1 MRYLI
6 LVSHGTFAPGLHNA
20 LGMMAGSDR
29 EDIRSTSLLDGM
41 DVDTFRANFAEL
53 VGDITAEDE
62 IILTADIIGGSPL
75 TTALEVLTEK
85 GLLGKTLAIGGMN
98 LPLVLT
104 AAFADA
110 ETPLEELEQELTG
123 EAKDQIKR
131 FDLGGDEGCAGDD
144 LPGNGPKVCR
154 FQIPQQRVSVC
165 QLKHSP
171 VILIGKFFIDL
182 EPGDFFR
189 GGIQRETVCVQRRR
203 KLRVLFLRGQYFLM
217 PLHLTAPF
225 LPSP

>member
-41 DVDTFRANFAEL
+41 DGDTFRANFTEL
-53 VGDITAEDE
+53 VGEITAE

-75 TTALEVLTEK
+75 TTALDVLTEK

-131 FDLGGDEGCAGDD
+131 FDLGGDEDD
-144 LPGNGPKVCR
+144 D
-154 FQIPQQRVSVC
+154 I
-165 QLKHSP
+165 
-171 VILIGKFFIDL
+171 
-182 EPGDFFR
+182 
-189 GGIQRETVCVQRRR
+189 
-203 KLRVLFLRGQYFLM
+203 
-217 PLHLTAPF
+217 
-225 LPSP
+225 

>member
-41 DVDTFRANFAEL
+41 DVDTFRAKFAEL
-53 VGDITAEDE
+53 VQDITPEDE
-62 IILTADIIGGSPL
+62 IILAADIIGGSPL
-75 TTALEVLTEK
+75 TTALDVLTEK

-110 ETPLEELEQELTG
+110 DTPLEELEQELTG

-131 FDLGGDEGCAGDD
+131 FDLGGDEDD
-144 LPGNGPKVCR
+144 D
-154 FQIPQQRVSVC
+154 I
-165 QLKHSP
+165 
-171 VILIGKFFIDL
+171 
-182 EPGDFFR
+182 
-189 GGIQRETVCVQRRR
+189 
-203 KLRVLFLRGQYFLM
+203 
-217 PLHLTAPF
+217 
-225 LPSP
+225 

>member
-53 VGDITAEDE
+53 VQDITPEDE

-75 TTALEVLTEK
+75 TTALDVLTEK
-85 GLLGKTLAIGGMN
+85 SLLGKTLAIGGMN

-110 ETPLEELEQELTG
+110 ETPLEELEQELSG

-131 FDLGGDEGCAGDD
+131 FDLGGDEDD
-144 LPGNGPKVCR
+144 D
-154 FQIPQQRVSVC
+154 I
-165 QLKHSP
+165 
-171 VILIGKFFIDL
+171 
-182 EPGDFFR
+182 
-189 GGIQRETVCVQRRR
+189 
-203 KLRVLFLRGQYFLM
+203 
-217 PLHLTAPF
+217 
-225 LPSP
+225 

>member
-41 DVDTFRANFAEL
+41 DVDTFRANFTEL

-75 TTALEVLTEK
+75 TTALDVLTEK
-85 GLLGKTLAIGGMN
+85 GLLGKTLANGGMN

-110 ETPLEELEQELTG
+110 DTSLEELEQELTG

-131 FDLGGDEGCAGDD
+131 FDLGGDEDD
-144 LPGNGPKVCR
+144 D
-154 FQIPQQRVSVC
+154 I
-165 QLKHSP
+165 
-171 VILIGKFFIDL
+171 
-182 EPGDFFR
+182 
-189 GGIQRETVCVQRRR
+189 
-203 KLRVLFLRGQYFLM
+203 
-217 PLHLTAPF
+217 
-225 LPSP
+225 

>member
-20 LGMMAGSDR
+20 LGMMTGSDR

-53 VGDITAEDE
+53 VQDITPEDE

-75 TTALEVLTEK
+75 TTALDVLTEK
-85 GLLGKTLAIGGMN
+85 GLLARTLAIGGMN

-110 ETPLEELEQELTG
+110 DTPLDELEAELTG

-131 FDLGGDEGCAGDD
+131 FALGGDEDD
-144 LPGNGPKVCR
+144 D
-154 FQIPQQRVSVC
+154 I
-165 QLKHSP
+165 
-171 VILIGKFFIDL
+171 
-182 EPGDFFR
+182 
-189 GGIQRETVCVQRRR
+189 
-203 KLRVLFLRGQYFLM
+203 
-217 PLHLTAPF
+217 
-225 LPSP
+225 

>member
-41 DVDTFRANFAEL
+41 DVDTFRANLAEL
-53 VGDITAEDE
+53 VKDITAEDE

-75 TTALEVLTEK
+75 TTALDVLTEK

-110 ETPLEELEQELTG
+110 ETPLDELEQELTG

-131 FDLGGDEGCAGDD
+131 FDLGGDEDD
-144 LPGNGPKVCR
+144 D
-154 FQIPQQRVSVC
+154 I
-165 QLKHSP
+165 
-171 VILIGKFFIDL
+171 
-182 EPGDFFR
+182 
-189 GGIQRETVCVQRRR
+189 
-203 KLRVLFLRGQYFLM
+203 
-217 PLHLTAPF
+217 
-225 LPSP
+225 

>member
-29 EDIRSTSLLDGM
+29 EDIRSTSRLYGM
-41 DVDTFRANFAEL
+41 EFCTFRSNFTEL
-53 VGDITAEDE
+53 VLDITAEDE

-75 TTALEVLTEK
+75 TTALDVLTEK

-110 ETPLEELEQELTG
+110 ETPLDELEQELTG

-131 FDLGGDEGCAGDD
+131 FDLGGDEDD
-144 LPGNGPKVCR
+144 D
-154 FQIPQQRVSVC
+154 I
-165 QLKHSP
+165 
-171 VILIGKFFIDL
+171 
-182 EPGDFFR
+182 
-189 GGIQRETVCVQRRR
+189 
-203 KLRVLFLRGQYFLM
+203 
-217 PLHLTAPF
+217 
-225 LPSP
+225 

>member
-53 VGDITAEDE
+53 VQDITPEDE

-75 TTALEVLTEK
+75 TTALDVLTEK

-110 ETPLEELEQELTG
+110 ETSLEELEQELTG

-131 FDLGGDEGCAGDD
+131 FALGGDEDD
-144 LPGNGPKVCR
+144 D
-154 FQIPQQRVSVC
+154 I
-165 QLKHSP
+165 
-171 VILIGKFFIDL
+171 
-182 EPGDFFR
+182 
-189 GGIQRETVCVQRRR
+189 
-203 KLRVLFLRGQYFLM
+203 
-217 PLHLTAPF
+217 
-225 LPSP
+225 

>member
-29 EDIRSTSLLDGM
+29 EDICSTSLLDGM

-53 VGDITAEDE
+53 VQDITPEDE

-75 TTALEVLTEK
+75 TTALDVLTEK

-110 ETPLEELEQELTG
+110 DTPLDELEAELTG

-131 FDLGGDEGCAGDD
+131 FALGGDEDD
-144 LPGNGPKVCR
+144 D
-154 FQIPQQRVSVC
+154 I
-165 QLKHSP
+165 
-171 VILIGKFFIDL
+171 
-182 EPGDFFR
+182 
-189 GGIQRETVCVQRRR
+189 
-203 KLRVLFLRGQYFLM
+203 
-217 PLHLTAPF
+217 
-225 LPSP
+225 

>member
-41 DVDTFRANFAEL
+41 DVDIFRVRFAEL
-53 VGDITAEDE
+53 VQDITPEDE

-75 TTALEVLTEK
+75 TTALDVLTEK

-110 ETPLEELEQELTG
+110 DTPLDELEAELTG

-131 FDLGGDEGCAGDD
+131 FALGSDEDD
-144 LPGNGPKVCR
+144 D
-154 FQIPQQRVSVC
+154 I
-165 QLKHSP
+165 
-171 VILIGKFFIDL
+171 
-182 EPGDFFR
+182 
-189 GGIQRETVCVQRRR
+189 
-203 KLRVLFLRGQYFLM
+203 
-217 PLHLTAPF
+217 
-225 LPSP
+225 

>member
-41 DVDTFRANFAEL
+41 DVDTFRVNFAEL
-53 VGDITAEDE
+53 VKDITTEDE

-75 TTALEVLTEK
+75 TTALDVLTEK
-85 GLLGKTLAIGGMN
+85 GLLARTLAIGGMT

-110 ETPLEELEQELTG
+110 DTPLDELEAELTG

-131 FDLGGDEGCAGDD
+131 FALGGDEDD
-144 LPGNGPKVCR
+144 D
-154 FQIPQQRVSVC
+154 I
-165 QLKHSP
+165 
-171 VILIGKFFIDL
+171 
-182 EPGDFFR
+182 
-189 GGIQRETVCVQRRR
+189 
-203 KLRVLFLRGQYFLM
+203 
-217 PLHLTAPF
+217 
-225 LPSP
+225 

>member
-53 VGDITAEDE
+53 VQDITAEDE

-75 TTALEVLTEK
+75 TTALDVLTEK

-110 ETPLEELEQELTG
+110 ETSLDELEAEITG

-131 FDLGGDEGCAGDD
+131 FALGGDEDD
-144 LPGNGPKVCR
+144 D
-154 FQIPQQRVSVC
+154 I
-165 QLKHSP
+165 
-171 VILIGKFFIDL
+171 
-182 EPGDFFR
+182 
-189 GGIQRETVCVQRRR
+189 
-203 KLRVLFLRGQYFLM
+203 
-217 PLHLTAPF
+217 
-225 LPSP
+225 

>member
-41 DVDTFRANFAEL
+41 DVDTFRANFTEL
-53 VGDITAEDE
+53 VKDITAEDE

-75 TTALEVLTEK
+75 TTALDVLTEK
-85 GLLGKTLAIGGMN
+85 GLLARTLAIGGMN

-110 ETPLEELEQELTG
+110 DTPLDELEAELTG

-131 FDLGGDEGCAGDD
+131 FALGGDEDD
-144 LPGNGPKVCR
+144 D
-154 FQIPQQRVSVC
+154 I
-165 QLKHSP
+165 
-171 VILIGKFFIDL
+171 
-182 EPGDFFR
+182 
-189 GGIQRETVCVQRRR
+189 
-203 KLRVLFLRGQYFLM
+203 
-217 PLHLTAPF
+217 
-225 LPSP
+225 

>member
-53 VGDITAEDE
+53 VQDITPEDE

-75 TTALEVLTEK
+75 TTALDVLTEK

-110 ETPLEELEQELTG
+110 ETPLDELEQELTG
-123 EAKDQIKR
+123 EARDQIKR
-131 FDLGGDEGCAGDD
+131 FDLGGDEDD
-144 LPGNGPKVCR
+144 D
-154 FQIPQQRVSVC
+154 I
-165 QLKHSP
+165 
-171 VILIGKFFIDL
+171 
-182 EPGDFFR
+182 
-189 GGIQRETVCVQRRR
+189 
-203 KLRVLFLRGQYFLM
+203 
-217 PLHLTAPF
+217 
-225 LPSP
+225 

>member
-75 TTALEVLTEK
+75 TTALDVLTEK

-110 ETPLEELEQELTG
+110 DTPLEELEQELIG

-131 FDLGGDEGCAGDD
+131 FDLGGDEDD
-144 LPGNGPKVCR
+144 D
-154 FQIPQQRVSVC
+154 I
-165 QLKHSP
+165 
-171 VILIGKFFIDL
+171 
-182 EPGDFFR
+182 
-189 GGIQRETVCVQRRR
+189 
-203 KLRVLFLRGQYFLM
+203 
-217 PLHLTAPF
+217 
-225 LPSP
+225 

>member
-41 DVDTFRANFAEL
+41 DVDTFRENFAEL
-53 VGDITAEDE
+53 LGDITPEDE

-75 TTALEVLTEK
+75 TTALDVLTEK

-110 ETPLEELEQELTG
+110 DTPLDELEAELTG

-131 FDLGGDEGCAGDD
+131 FALGGDEDD
-144 LPGNGPKVCR
+144 D
-154 FQIPQQRVSVC
+154 I
-165 QLKHSP
+165 
-171 VILIGKFFIDL
+171 
-182 EPGDFFR
+182 
-189 GGIQRETVCVQRRR
+189 
-203 KLRVLFLRGQYFLM
+203 
-217 PLHLTAPF
+217 
-225 LPSP
+225 

>member
-20 LGMMAGSDR
+20 LGMMEGSVR

-41 DVDTFRANFAEL
+41 DVDTFRANFTEL

-75 TTALEVLTEK
+75 TTALDVLTEK

-110 ETPLEELEQELTG
+110 DTPLEELEQELTG

-131 FDLGGDEGCAGDD
+131 FDLGGDEDD
-144 LPGNGPKVCR
+144 D
-154 FQIPQQRVSVC
+154 I
-165 QLKHSP
+165 
-171 VILIGKFFIDL
+171 
-182 EPGDFFR
+182 
-189 GGIQRETVCVQRRR
+189 
-203 KLRVLFLRGQYFLM
+203 
-217 PLHLTAPF
+217 
-225 LPSP
+225 

>member
-53 VGDITAEDE
+53 VQDITPEDE

-75 TTALEVLTEK
+75 TTALDVLTEK
-85 GLLGKTLAIGGMN
+85 GLLARIGGMN

-110 ETPLEELEQELTG
+110 DTPLDELEAELTG

-131 FDLGGDEGCAGDD
+131 FALGGDEDD
-144 LPGNGPKVCR
+144 D
-154 FQIPQQRVSVC
+154 I
-165 QLKHSP
+165 
-171 VILIGKFFIDL
+171 
-182 EPGDFFR
+182 
-189 GGIQRETVCVQRRR
+189 
-203 KLRVLFLRGQYFLM
+203 
-217 PLHLTAPF
+217 
-225 LPSP
+225 

>member
-41 DVDTFRANFAEL
+41 DVDPFRVNFAEL
-53 VGDITAEDE
+53 VKDITTEDE

-75 TTALEVLTEK
+75 TTALDVLTEK

-110 ETPLEELEQELTG
+110 ETPLDELEQELTG

-131 FDLGGDEGCAGDD
+131 FDLGGDEDD
-144 LPGNGPKVCR
+144 D
-154 FQIPQQRVSVC
+154 I
-165 QLKHSP
+165 
-171 VILIGKFFIDL
+171 
-182 EPGDFFR
+182 
-189 GGIQRETVCVQRRR
+189 
-203 KLRVLFLRGQYFLM
+203 
-217 PLHLTAPF
+217 
-225 LPSP
+225 

>member
-29 EDIRSTSLLDGM
+29 EDIPSTSLLDGM

-53 VGDITAEDE
+53 VQDITPEDE

-75 TTALEVLTEK
+75 TTALDVLTEK
-85 GLLGKTLAIGGMN
+85 GLLARTLAIGGMN

-110 ETPLEELEQELTG
+110 DTPLDELEAELTG

-131 FDLGGDEGCAGDD
+131 FALGGDEDD
-144 LPGNGPKVCR
+144 D
-154 FQIPQQRVSVC
+154 I
-165 QLKHSP
+165 
-171 VILIGKFFIDL
+171 
-182 EPGDFFR
+182 
-189 GGIQRETVCVQRRR
+189 
-203 KLRVLFLRGQYFLM
+203 
-217 PLHLTAPF
+217 
-225 LPSP
+225 

>member
-75 TTALEVLTEK
+75 TTALDVLTEK

-104 AAFADA
+104 AAFAGAD
-110 ETPLEELEQELTG
+110 TPLEELEQELTG

-131 FDLGGDEGCAGDD
+131 FDLGGDEDD
-144 LPGNGPKVCR
+144 D
-154 FQIPQQRVSVC
+154 I
-165 QLKHSP
+165 
-171 VILIGKFFIDL
+171 
-182 EPGDFFR
+182 
-189 GGIQRETVCVQRRR
+189 
-203 KLRVLFLRGQYFLM
+203 
-217 PLHLTAPF
+217 
-225 LPSP
+225 

>member
-41 DVDTFRANFAEL
+41 DVDTFRATFAEL
-53 VGDITAEDE
+53 VQDITPEDE

-75 TTALEVLTEK
+75 TTALDVLTEK

-110 ETPLEELEQELTG
+110 ETLLDELEQELTG

-131 FDLGGDEGCAGDD
+131 FDLGGDEDD
-144 LPGNGPKVCR
+144 D
-154 FQIPQQRVSVC
+154 I
-165 QLKHSP
+165 
-171 VILIGKFFIDL
+171 
-182 EPGDFFR
+182 
-189 GGIQRETVCVQRRR
+189 
-203 KLRVLFLRGQYFLM
+203 
-217 PLHLTAPF
+217 
-225 LPSP
+225 

>member
-6 LVSHGTFAPGLHNA
+6 LVGHGTFAPGLHNA

-53 VGDITAEDE
+53 VQDITPEDE

-75 TTALEVLTEK
+75 TTALDVLTEK

-131 FDLGGDEGCAGDD
+131 FDLGGDEDD
-144 LPGNGPKVCR
+144 D
-154 FQIPQQRVSVC
+154 I
-165 QLKHSP
+165 
-171 VILIGKFFIDL
+171 
-182 EPGDFFR
+182 
-189 GGIQRETVCVQRRR
+189 
-203 KLRVLFLRGQYFLM
+203 
-217 PLHLTAPF
+217 
-225 LPSP
+225 

>member
-29 EDIRSTSLLDGM
+29 EDIRSTNLLDGM

-53 VGDITAEDE
+53 VGDITPEDE

-75 TTALEVLTEK
+75 TTALDVLTEK

-110 ETPLEELEQELTG
+110 DTPLDELEAELTG

-131 FDLGGDEGCAGDD
+131 FALGSDEDD
-144 LPGNGPKVCR
+144 D
-154 FQIPQQRVSVC
+154 I
-165 QLKHSP
+165 
-171 VILIGKFFIDL
+171 
-182 EPGDFFR
+182 
-189 GGIQRETVCVQRRR
+189 
-203 KLRVLFLRGQYFLM
+203 
-217 PLHLTAPF
+217 
-225 LPSP
+225 

>member
-41 DVDTFRANFAEL
+41 DVDTFRAKFAEL
-53 VGDITAEDE
+53 VQDITPEDE

-75 TTALEVLTEK
+75 TTALDVLTEK

-110 ETPLEELEQELTG
+110 DTPLEELEQELTG

-131 FDLGGDEGCAGDD
+131 FDLGGDEDD
-144 LPGNGPKVCR
+144 D
-154 FQIPQQRVSVC
+154 I
-165 QLKHSP
+165 
-171 VILIGKFFIDL
+171 
-182 EPGDFFR
+182 
-189 GGIQRETVCVQRRR
+189 
-203 KLRVLFLRGQYFLM
+203 
-217 PLHLTAPF
+217 
-225 LPSP
+225 

>member
-53 VGDITAEDE
+53 VGDITPEDE

-75 TTALEVLTEK
+75 TTALDVLTEK

-131 FDLGGDEGCAGDD
+131 FDLGGDEDD
-144 LPGNGPKVCR
+144 D
-154 FQIPQQRVSVC
+154 I
-165 QLKHSP
+165 
-171 VILIGKFFIDL
+171 
-182 EPGDFFR
+182 
-189 GGIQRETVCVQRRR
+189 
-203 KLRVLFLRGQYFLM
+203 
-217 PLHLTAPF
+217 
-225 LPSP
+225 

>member
-41 DVDTFRANFAEL
+41 DVDTFRARFAEL
-53 VGDITAEDE
+53 VQDITAEDE

-75 TTALEVLTEK
+75 TTALDVLTEK

-110 ETPLEELEQELTG
+110 DTPLDELEAELTG

-131 FDLGGDEGCAGDD
+131 FALGGDEDD
-144 LPGNGPKVCR
+144 D
-154 FQIPQQRVSVC
+154 I
-165 QLKHSP
+165 
-171 VILIGKFFIDL
+171 
-182 EPGDFFR
+182 
-189 GGIQRETVCVQRRR
+189 
-203 KLRVLFLRGQYFLM
+203 
-217 PLHLTAPF
+217 
-225 LPSP
+225 

>member
-41 DVDTFRANFAEL
+41 DVDTFRANFTEL
-53 VGDITAEDE
+53 VGDITPEDE

-75 TTALEVLTEK
+75 TTALDVLTEK

-110 ETPLEELEQELTG
+110 DTPLDELEAELTG

-131 FDLGGDEGCAGDD
+131 FALGGDEDD
-144 LPGNGPKVCR
+144 D
-154 FQIPQQRVSVC
+154 I
-165 QLKHSP
+165 
-171 VILIGKFFIDL
+171 
-182 EPGDFFR
+182 
-189 GGIQRETVCVQRRR
+189 
-203 KLRVLFLRGQYFLM
+203 
-217 PLHLTAPF
+217 
-225 LPSP
+225 

>member
-41 DVDTFRANFAEL
+41 DVDTFRAKFAEL
-53 VGDITAEDE
+53 VQDITPEDE

-75 TTALEVLTEK
+75 TTALDVLTEK

-110 ETPLEELEQELTG
+110 ETPLEELEQELIG

-131 FDLGGDEGCAGDD
+131 FDLGGDEDD
-144 LPGNGPKVCR
+144 D
-154 FQIPQQRVSVC
+154 I
-165 QLKHSP
+165 
-171 VILIGKFFIDL
+171 
-182 EPGDFFR
+182 
-189 GGIQRETVCVQRRR
+189 
-203 KLRVLFLRGQYFLM
+203 
-217 PLHLTAPF
+217 
-225 LPSP
+225 

>member
-53 VGDITAEDE
+53 VKDIAAEDE

-75 TTALEVLTEK
+75 TTALDVLTEK
-85 GLLGKTLAIGGMN
+85 GLLSKTLAIGGMN

-110 ETPLEELEQELTG
+110 DTPLEELEQELTG

-131 FDLGGDEGCAGDD
+131 FDLGGDEDD
-144 LPGNGPKVCR
+144 D
-154 FQIPQQRVSVC
+154 I
-165 QLKHSP
+165 
-171 VILIGKFFIDL
+171 
-182 EPGDFFR
+182 
-189 GGIQRETVCVQRRR
+189 
-203 KLRVLFLRGQYFLM
+203 
-217 PLHLTAPF
+217 
-225 LPSP
+225 

>member
-41 DVDTFRANFAEL
+41 DVDTFRANFTEL

-75 TTALEVLTEK
+75 TTALDVLTEK

-110 ETPLEELEQELTG
+110 DTPLDELEAELTG

-131 FDLGGDEGCAGDD
+131 FALGGDEDD
-144 LPGNGPKVCR
+144 D
-154 FQIPQQRVSVC
+154 I
-165 QLKHSP
+165 
-171 VILIGKFFIDL
+171 
-182 EPGDFFR
+182 
-189 GGIQRETVCVQRRR
+189 
-203 KLRVLFLRGQYFLM
+203 
-217 PLHLTAPF
+217 
-225 LPSP
+225 

>member
-6 LVSHGTFAPGLHNA
+6 LVSHGTCAPGLHNA

-75 TTALEVLTEK
+75 TTALDVLTEK
-85 GLLGKTLAIGGMN
+85 GLLARTLAIGGMN

-110 ETPLEELEQELTG
+110 DTPLDALEAELTG

-131 FDLGGDEGCAGDD
+131 FALGGDEDD
-144 LPGNGPKVCR
+144 D
-154 FQIPQQRVSVC
+154 I
-165 QLKHSP
+165 
-171 VILIGKFFIDL
+171 
-182 EPGDFFR
+182 
-189 GGIQRETVCVQRRR
+189 
-203 KLRVLFLRGQYFLM
+203 
-217 PLHLTAPF
+217 
-225 LPSP
+225 

>member
-41 DVDTFRANFAEL
+41 DVDTFRANFTEL

-75 TTALEVLTEK
+75 TTALDVLTEK

-110 ETPLEELEQELTG
+110 DTPLEELEQELTG
-123 EAKDQIKR
+123 EAKDQIKQ
-131 FDLGGDEGCAGDD
+131 FDLGGDEDD
-144 LPGNGPKVCR
+144 D
-154 FQIPQQRVSVC
+154 I
-165 QLKHSP
+165 
-171 VILIGKFFIDL
+171 
-182 EPGDFFR
+182 
-189 GGIQRETVCVQRRR
+189 
-203 KLRVLFLRGQYFLM
+203 
-217 PLHLTAPF
+217 
-225 LPSP
+225 

>member
-41 DVDTFRANFAEL
+41 DVDTFRANFTEL
-53 VGDITAEDE
+53 VQDITPEDE

-75 TTALEVLTEK
+75 TTALDVLTEK

-110 ETPLEELEQELTG
+110 DTPLEELEQELTG

-131 FDLGGDEGCAGDD
+131 FDLGGDEDD
-144 LPGNGPKVCR
+144 D
-154 FQIPQQRVSVC
+154 I
-165 QLKHSP
+165 
-171 VILIGKFFIDL
+171 
-182 EPGDFFR
+182 
-189 GGIQRETVCVQRRR
+189 
-203 KLRVLFLRGQYFLM
+203 
-217 PLHLTAPF
+217 
-225 LPSP
+225 

>member
-41 DVDTFRANFAEL
+41 DVDTFRVRFAEL
-53 VGDITAEDE
+53 VQDITPEDE

-75 TTALEVLTEK
+75 TTALDVLTEK

-110 ETPLEELEQELTG
+110 DTPLDELEAELTG

-131 FDLGGDEGCAGDD
+131 FALGSDEDD
-144 LPGNGPKVCR
+144 D
-154 FQIPQQRVSVC
+154 I
-165 QLKHSP
+165 
-171 VILIGKFFIDL
+171 
-182 EPGDFFR
+182 
-189 GGIQRETVCVQRRR
+189 
-203 KLRVLFLRGQYFLM
+203 
-217 PLHLTAPF
+217 
-225 LPSP
+225 